1 MSIDPDE
8 LVEDDPFCPAI
19 IGPGV
24 HNFQPLI
31 DIMAGKTILY
41 CTQCGDT
48 LEVYSLPAG
57 SNPFAQ
63 PAASSPSVQPAP
75 SNPFGPGGPLFPSG
89 NAAP

>member
-8 LVEDDPFCPAI
+8 LIEDDPFCPAI

-24 HNFQPLI
+24 HNYQPLI
-31 DIMAGKTILY
+31 DILAGKTILY

-57 SNPFAQ
+57 TNPFAQ
-63 PAASSPSVQPAP
+63 PATGTAPQPAP
-75 SNPFGPGGPLFPSG
+75 SVSPLKSLFPNG
-89 NAAP
+89 GMP